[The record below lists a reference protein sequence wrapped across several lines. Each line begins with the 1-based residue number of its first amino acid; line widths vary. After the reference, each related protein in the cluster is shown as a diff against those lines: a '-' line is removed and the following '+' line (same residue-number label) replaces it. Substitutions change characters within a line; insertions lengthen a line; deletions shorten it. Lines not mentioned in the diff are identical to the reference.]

1 MSAMRKSDME
11 SAMGKIRKRKAL
23 LFSVPKPING
33 LQNMEMIIKSALAA
47 IGMRF
52 RHVSRNK
59 PPRLAFLDGA

>member
-11 SAMGKIRKRKAL
+11 SAMSKIRKRKAV
-23 LFSVPKPING
+23 LFSVPKPINR
-33 LQNMEMIIKSALAA
+33 LQNMDMIIKSAHAA

-59 PPRLAFLDGA
+59 PPRLKSLDGA